1 MSAAFYDD
9 WLDDDRRDEGFFCV
23 HTDQLVRLTYEL
35 FVRSVLS
42 MLREKGEVYAPY
54 EEEASQELQTAMA
67 QGYPF
72 FEHHFPALL
81 LSLRVLWREGRAL
94 RPATFVQDW
103 KAAGMPGLGEWLSW
117 VEYDMDCGF
126 YTVFGVFDAS
136 DALAEVLDEWS
147 FASDRLRLFAGRLVL

>member
-23 HTDQLVRLTYEL
+23 YTDQLVRLTYEL

-72 FEHHFPALL
+72 FACHFPALL

-94 RPATFVQDW
+94 LHND
-103 KAAGMPGLGEWLSW
+103 S
-117 VEYDMDCGF
+117 
-126 YTVFGVFDAS
+126 
-136 DALAEVLDEWS
+136 
-147 FASDRLRLFAGRLVL
+147 